1 MFSDGISKVVPIDTT
16 AANAYTSYT
25 GSDCGKLYTYEVQN
39 DGDYALFPIAS
50 GAMGDYTWDIAAATV
65 AHGTSGTIA
74 TIDDQSIADD
84 AVVFVFNQTAAD
96 EASGGNMAQ
105 VITGKALKALNVG
118 TDNAT
123 ISATAQQY
131 ATSKTNGLVKASI
144 LAVYMGATTTD
155 FGTLNGVT
163 SANYAYV
170 TGTPYKT
177 TIDGK
182 EYTAYPVWT
191 GSEHTTVYFETNA
204 AVSGAKGDIIT
215 YDIKDGDKITNLTVN
230 VATIGAIT
238 GLSGTEIQFAGVSGL
253 KKLTSDTVYMYVD
266 SNGSTIG
273 VSGGE
278 LTLALE
284 PTAGSYVQNVKY
296 VLNSAGE
303 VEFICADVTNK
314 MAGGTT
320 VTPAAANVAANATS
334 ADIKALPNGAYVPAD
349 MDFATGDAQR
359 HNAADIRIFKFTTTA
374 TTSNVTIKIGTAAD
388 DDVAYKATYNG
399 VTAGDHYITVDIK
412 GIYNNASG
420 ATGTLVGNGINGTAL
435 TAGTYT
441 YEVTEG
447 STVILS
453 GAFVV

>member
-1 MFSDGISKVVPIDTT
+1 M
-16 AANAYTSYT
+16 
-25 GSDCGKLYTYEVQN
+25 LYTYEVQN

-74 TIDDQSIADD
+74 TIDNQSIADD
-84 AVVFVFNQTAAD
+84 AVVFVFNKTAAS
-96 EASGGNMAQ
+96 AANGGNMAQ

-191 GSEHTTVYFETNA
+191 GSENTTVYFETNA

-238 GLSGTEIQFAGVSGL
+238 GLSGTEIQFAGESGL

-296 VLNSAGE
+296 VLNGSDE
-303 VEFICADVTNK
+303 VEFICADVTNE

-320 VTPAAANVAANATS
+320 VTPAAANIATG
-334 ADIKALPNGAYVPAD
+334 ATGTDVKALPDGAYVPAD
-349 MDFATGDAQR
+349 KTFAADVNG
-359 HNAADIRIFKFTTTA
+359 NAADQRIFKFTGVSA
-374 TTSNVTIKIGTAAD
+374 TSTNYALTIKNSAGTTVYTETANFSD
-388 DDVAYKATYNG
+388 TNG
-399 VTAGDHYITVDIK
+399 HFFYITLNPVE
-412 GIYNNASG
+412 GNSG
-420 ATGTLVGNGINGTAL
+420 TVSGTWSTGPVP
-435 TAGTYT
+435 AGTYT
-441 YEVTEG
+441 YEVKAGTA
-447 STVILS
+447 VILS
-453 GAFVV
+453 GAFIK